1 MTAATLAR
9 YLVGDRAAIRAVAAT
24 RGAWVVGLVLVLGAG
39 LAREYDHEDLLHE
52 PWHALLPLAAS
63 LVTATV
69 LFLLLRVVSWRRS
82 GAGWPR
88 QGGYA
93 AFLGLYWATA
103 PLAWLYALPVERVL
117 PEAGAV
123 AANLWLL
130 GLVSLWRVL
139 LMSRVV
145 QVVWQCH
152 WGAAF
157 HVVGCFGWAVVAAV
171 LWFTPLPLFA
181 IMGGIELGPGEAI
194 LRGTTFVVLLLASV
208 SAPWWLM
215 ALAMILLLRRRPG
228 GAWTPDPG
236 FGAGRLRVQP
246 SLWWCAWA
254 LVAVGLALLP
264 FTQPEQ
270 WRRHAVERA
279 LGAGDVTGAIR
290 AMARYDRAAFPP
302 HWEPPPRTGAGERRP
317 PLPEIVAAIAAVD
330 PPAWVRELFLA
341 KVANLDSLAG
351 SGGVV
356 GTLDDEALERYVALL
371 ERLPEG
377 QRVAAIHARSLRA
390 LRERHPVGGN
400 ADDQSAD
407 LPAGLS
413 AVRRALYERVER
425 RAGIPAAAAA
435 SPPEMPA
442 EIPAEANPPTAPSAG
457 AITPPAA
464 VPR

>member
-1 MTAATLAR
+1 
-9 YLVGDRAAIRAVAAT
+9 
-24 RGAWVVGLVLVLGAG
+24 
-39 LAREYDHEDLLHE
+39 
-52 PWHALLPLAAS
+52 
-63 LVTATV
+63 
-69 LFLLLRVVSWRRS
+69 
-82 GAGWPR
+82 
-88 QGGYA
+88 
-93 AFLGLYWATA
+93 
-103 PLAWLYALPVERVL
+103 
-117 PEAGAV
+117 
-123 AANLWLL
+123 
-130 GLVSLWRVL
+130 
-139 LMSRVV
+139 
-145 QVVWQCH
+145 
-152 WGAAF
+152 
-157 HVVGCFGWAVVAAV
+157 
-171 LWFTPLPLFA
+171 
-181 IMGGIELGPGEAI
+181 
-194 LRGTTFVVLLLASV
+194 
-208 SAPWWLM
+208 
-215 ALAMILLLRRRPG
+215 
-228 GAWTPDPG
+228 
-236 FGAGRLRVQP
+236 
-246 SLWWCAWA
+246 
-254 LVAVGLALLP
+254 VAVGLALLP

>member
-9 YLVGDRAAIRAVAAT
+9 YLVGDGAAIRAVAAT
-24 RGAWVVGLVLVLGAG
+24 RGAWLVGLVLVLGAG

-82 GAGWPR
+82 GVGWPR
-88 QGGYA
+88 QGGYR

-117 PEAGAV
+117 PEADAV

-152 WGAAF
+152 GAAAF
-157 HVVGCFGWAVVAAV
+157 HVVGCFGWALVSAV

-194 LRGTTFVVLLLASV
+194 LRGTTFVVLLLAWV

-215 ALAMILLLRRRPG
+215 ALAVILLLRRRPG
-228 GAWTPDPG
+228 GAWTPDPD

-246 SLWWCAWA
+246 SMWWCAWA

-279 LGAGDVTGAIR
+279 LGAGDVTGAIGV
-290 AMARYDRAAFPP
+290 MARYDRAAFPP
-302 HWEPPPRTGAGERRP
+302 HWEPPPRTGHGERRP
-317 PLPEIVAAIAAVD
+317 ALPDIVAAIAAVD

-341 KVANLDSLAG
+341 KVANFDWLAG

-356 GTLDDEALERYVALL
+356 GTLDDEALERYVAIL

-377 QRVAAIHARSLRA
+377 QRVAAIHARSLRT
-390 LRERHPVGGN
+390 LRERHTVGGN
-400 ADDQSAD
+400 ADEQSAD
-407 LPAGLS
+407 LS

-435 SPPEMPA
+435 ASPA
-442 EIPAEANPPTAPSAG
+442 EMPAEANPPAAPSAG
-457 AITPPAA
+457 ALTPPAA